1 MVISKQMAGEPKKLD
16 RINDII
22 NGSRFISFY
31 DLIICIKDNDFYL
44 PLLLNPKPQK
54 NSKIRAL

>member
-1 MVISKQMAGEPKKLD
+1 MAGEPKILD

-54 NSKIRAL
+54 N